1 MVLSMSQP
9 FDPTRERLNQ
19 TPLNDPRLLSGPYWD
34 ELRTF
39 LAVAKSKSFNRA
51 ARMLNTSQP
60 SVSRAIHRLQSLVG
74 SQLLVSSKK
83 GIVLTDRGKELAEA
97 LIAFDE
103 RLSILSRN
111 LSAESKEAAGIV
123 RFSSTEAV
131 AGLFVVPMLRKFS
144 RQHPNISLHIRNI
157 TNMLGFRENQ
167 SDIVL
172 GFSPANQPGVES
184 RAIGFMH
191 LIPYASKS
199 YIARYGQPTRSNLQD
214 HRFVDAEYYS
224 SRTDTW
230 RSWRTAVERGVVAH
244 ACDNSFAYCLMVKE
258 GLGIGLLG
266 NYVLPDP
273 ELIRL
278 NIDVHVGL
286 SMHLQA
292 DSERLNARPV
302 RIVYDWLSTVLS
314 QTNRWLGSEF
324 DITVEDRQP
333 FERTLAR
340 ILLTG
345 EPGSSF

>member
-1 MVLSMSQP
+1 MSQP

-19 TPLNDPRLLSGPYWD
+19 TPMNDPRLLSGPYWD

-74 SQLLVSSKK
+74 SQLLVSSKR

-103 RLSILSRN
+103 RLSTLSRN
-111 LSAESKEAAGIV
+111 LSAESKEAAGTV

-144 RQHPNISLHIRNI
+144 RQHPKISLHIRNI

-184 RAIGFMH
+184 RAVGFMH

-199 YIARYGQPTRSNLQD
+199 YIARHGQPTRSNLQD

-224 SRTDTW
+224 SRTDAW
-230 RSWRTAVERGVVAH
+230 RSWRTAVERGTIAH

-273 ELIRL
+273 ELVPL

-286 SMHLQA
+286 PMHLLA

-324 DITVEDRQP
+324 DITAEDRQP

-340 ILLTG
+340 ILLTD
-345 EPGSSF
+345 EPESSF

>member
-1 MVLSMSQP
+1 MSQP

-51 ARMLNTSQP
+51 ASMLNISQP
-60 SVSRAIHRLQSLVG
+60 SVSRSIHRLQSMVG

-83 GIVLTDRGKELAEA
+83 GIVLTDRGRELVEA

-103 RLSILSRN
+103 RLSTLSRN
-111 LSAESKEAAGIV
+111 LGAESKEDAGTV
-123 RFSSTEAV
+123 RFSSTEAI
-131 AGLFVVPMLRKFS
+131 AGLFVVPMLQKFS
-144 RQHPNISLHIRNI
+144 QMHPRISLHIRNV
-157 TNMLGFRENQ
+157 TNMMGFRENQ

-172 GFSPANQPGVES
+172 GFAPTSQPGVES

-191 LIPYASKS
+191 LVPIVSKR
-199 YIARYGQPTRSNLQD
+199 YIARFGLPTRANLRD
-214 HRFVDAEYYS
+214 HRFLDAEYYS
-224 SRTDTW
+224 SRTEAW
-230 RSWRTAVERGVVAH
+230 HSWRTAVEQGTLAH

-273 ELIRL
+273 DLVPL

-286 SMHLQA
+286 PMYLLA
-292 DSERLNARPV
+292 DSERLHTRPV
-302 RIVYDWLSTVLS
+302 SIVYDWLSSILS
-314 QTNRWLGSEF
+314 QTNQWLGS
-324 DITVEDRQP
+324 DLDLGADARQP
-333 FERTLAR
+333 FGQMLAR
-340 ILLTG
+340 ILLT
-345 EPGSSF
+345 S